1 MSHDSRPE
9 DRDSS
14 SRRRAVITGLGLVT
28 PIGIGT
34 EAVWQRLRGGSSA
47 VQCIDRFDSSP
58 FRSHIAAQINDFD
71 PVAMLSAKQ
80 ARRTDRCSQL
90 ALAAARLA
98 IADAS
103 IDLAA
108 ESPDR
113 VGVIAGTALGGIG
126 FAEME
131 NEKYL
136 RGGPREVDPLLA
148 LTVFGGA
155 VSCNIAITHGV
166 SGVNSTNAMSCASGT
181 LAIGQAFRAIANGDA
196 DVVIAGGSE
205 APLYHLCYGSFSL
218 IRAMSTRNA
227 DPATASRPF
236 DVARDGFVMAE
247 GAGMVIVE
255 SLEHAVAR
263 GARIY
268 AEIGGFGLTNDA
280 FHMTQPRPDG
290 REAIRAMRLA
300 LDDAGCDPTS
310 VDWVN
315 AHGSST
321 PLNDATEARAI
332 RTVFGAHADTLPV
345 SASKGWHGH
354 ALGASGAMEIA
365 IACLTMQRGWIHPT
379 LNCFDPDPAGE
390 LQHVPSA
397 GLDRRPRTVLKNS
410 FGFGGCNAT
419 LLLRDPGV

>member
-1 MSHDSRPE
+1 MTRSADLPP
-9 DRDSS
+9 
-14 SRRRAVITGLGLVT
+14 RAVITGLGLVT
-28 PIGIGT
+28 PIGIGV
-34 EAVWQRLRGGSSA
+34 EAVWQRLHEDRSA
-47 VQCIDRFDSSP
+47 VQCVDRFDSSP

-90 ALAAARLA
+90 ALGAARLA
-98 IADAS
+98 IEDAA
-103 IDLAA
+103 IDLSR
-108 ESPDR
+108 ETPDR
-113 VGVIAGTALGGIG
+113 VGVLAGTALGGIG
-126 FAEME
+126 FAELE
-131 NEKYL
+131 NQKYL
-136 RGGPREVDPLLA
+136 QGGPREVDPLLA

-155 VSCNIAITHGV
+155 VSCNIAITHGI

-181 LAIGQAFRAIANGDA
+181 LAIGQAFRAIVAGDA

-236 DVARDGFVMAE
+236 DIARDGFVMAE
-247 GAGMVIVE
+247 GSAMLIVE
-255 SLEHAVAR
+255 SLEHALAR

-268 AEIGGFGLTNDA
+268 GEIAGFGLTNDA
-280 FHMTQPRPDG
+280 YHMTQPRPDG
-290 REAIRAMRLA
+290 REAARAMRLA
-300 LDDAGCDPTS
+300 LQEARCRPED
-310 VDWVN
+310 VEWVN

-332 RTVFGAHADTLPV
+332 RDVFGDHTDALPV
-345 SASKGWHGH
+345 SASKGWHAH
-354 ALGASGAMEIA
+354 ALGASGAMETA
-365 IACLTMQRGWIHPT
+365 IACLAMTRGWIHPT
-379 LNCFDPDPAGE
+379 LNCIDPDPAGD
-390 LQHVPSA
+390 LLHVPPE
-397 GLDRRPRTVLKNS
+397 GLERRPRAVLKNS